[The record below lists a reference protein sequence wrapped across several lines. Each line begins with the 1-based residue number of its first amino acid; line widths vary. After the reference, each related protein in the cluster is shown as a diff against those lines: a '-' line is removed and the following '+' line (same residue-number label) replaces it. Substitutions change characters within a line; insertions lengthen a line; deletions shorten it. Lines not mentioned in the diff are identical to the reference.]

1 MLLNILQGFII
12 CQVILTSLIFIY
24 EFFSPVL
31 KIYKTDR
38 KFSISEYKNEL
49 RAFCKNNSKLDKF
62 DTKLNIV
69 FFISTFFYSVLMN
82 YYDLA
87 IVSSLLGIFLF
98 WFDKKN
104 NSRGKINE

>member
-38 KFSISEYKNEL
+38 QFSISEYKNEL

-62 DTKLNIV
+62 DIKLNMV

-87 IVSSLLGIFLF
+87 IVSLILGIFLF

-104 NSRGKINE
+104 NSRGKTNE

>member
-12 CQVILTSLIFIY
+12 CQVIFTSLIFIY
-24 EFFSPVL
+24 EFLS
-31 KIYKTDR
+31 
-38 KFSISEYKNEL
+38 
-49 RAFCKNNSKLDKF
+49 
-62 DTKLNIV
+62 IV

-87 IVSSLLGIFLF
+87 IVSLILGIFLF

-104 NSRGKINE
+104 NSRGKTNE